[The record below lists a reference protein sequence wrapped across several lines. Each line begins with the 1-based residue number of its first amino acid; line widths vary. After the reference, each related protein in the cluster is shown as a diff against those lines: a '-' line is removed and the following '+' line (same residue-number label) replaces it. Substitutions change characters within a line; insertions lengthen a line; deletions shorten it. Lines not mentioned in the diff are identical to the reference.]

1 MMARR
6 RGERKMDVVTPWSN
20 PGKCQDFL
28 SQRQKT
34 THNWSGR
41 TPVPTMLL
49 TLEVYQVRFVSR
61 LNLQVSAPDHKL
73 RERYAGPTAA
83 GEIPAPT
90 MTIDK
95 PATFTVSVFTR
106 HFPACSKREDS
117 QWKRCNCRESLYI
130 YEHGRTAIGP
140 PKPDHGLGRRT
151 GPPEIVSLTRPA
163 WLDRRDD
170 LWQNSGRRR

>member
-130 YEHGRTAIGP
+130 CEHGKDRHRSA
-140 PKPDHGLGRRT
+140 KT
-151 GPPEIVSLTRPA
+151 GSWAGSKNWPA
-163 WLDRRDD
+163 RNCFADKARMVGSPR
-170 LWQNSGRRR
+170 